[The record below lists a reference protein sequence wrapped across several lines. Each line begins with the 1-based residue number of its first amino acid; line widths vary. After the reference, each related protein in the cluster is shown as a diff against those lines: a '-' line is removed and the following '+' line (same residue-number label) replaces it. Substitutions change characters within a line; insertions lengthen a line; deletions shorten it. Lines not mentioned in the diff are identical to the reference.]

1 MEIPRINTLYSI
13 IATITLTC
21 SATCGFNQTNYT
33 TTAAGDYDQCG
44 KWSLTCPPDPIPLG
58 DTVFISHVMDM
69 TDDIN
74 IEGVLVVNS
83 AGEINGAEKI
93 KVKLTGTLINNGII
107 NTTDEL
113 HNDGSVYNNGSMRLK
128 KYHDDGY
135 TCNTG
140 TIELDHGEKY
150 DCHGCT
156 LECGGVLIACEFKMH
171 ENGSTIPSLSD
182 MELCCDDGST
192 PSFDIA
198 EGTIDSSTVSICSVI
213 LPVSLVNFNLESMS
227 SAVRISWTTASEQN
241 NDYFIVFR
249 STDGIDYK
257 EIDRIKGAGN
267 SSTLREYMIYDH
279 SQTPGINYYYLAQV
293 DFDGN
298 QESFSPRSIL
308 IRSAENIQIF
318 PNPASEVVSIS
329 LNLNKNAEISI
340 DFYDITGRRMIR
352 KNEHIPEE
360 GSKFTYATNSLSK
373 GTYLVRVSTPGE
385 VIMWKKLIIENR

>member
-1 MEIPRINTLYSI
+1 MERPRINTLYRI
-13 IATITLTC
+13 IAAITVICL
-21 SATCGFNQTNYT
+21 ANCGFNQTNYT
-33 TTAAGDYDQCG
+33 TTAAGDYDNCG
-44 KWSLTCPPDPIPLG
+44 KWSLTCPPDPILLG
-58 DTVFISHVMDM
+58 DTVFISHAMDM

-93 KVKLTGTLINNGII
+93 KVKLTGTLINNGTI

-156 LECGGVLIACEFKMH
+156 LECGGILIACEFKMH
-171 ENGSTIPSLSD
+171 ENGGTIPSLSD
-182 MELCCDDGST
+182 MDLCCDDGSP
-192 PSFDIA
+192 PSFDVA

-213 LPVSLVNFNLESMS
+213 LPVSLVNFNVESMN
-227 SAVRISWTTASEQN
+227 SAVMISWTTASEKN
-241 NDYFIVFR
+241 NDYFIVFH
-249 STDGIDYK
+249 STDGTDYK

-267 SSTLREYMIYDH
+267 STALREYKLYDH
-279 SQTPGINYYYLAQV
+279 SPATGINYYHLAQI
-293 DFDGN
+293 DFDGD
-298 QESFSPRSIL
+298 QDSFSPRSIL
-308 IRSAENIQIF
+308 IRSAENIQVF
-318 PNPASEVVSIS
+318 PNPATEAVSIS
-329 LNLNKNAEISI
+329 LNLHKNTKISI

-352 KNEHIPEE
+352 KNECMSE
-360 GSKFTYATNSLSK
+360 GGNTFTYETSSLSR
-373 GTYLVRVSTPGE
+373 GTYLMRISTPVE
-385 VIMWKKLIIENR
+385 VIMWKKLIIDNR

>member
-1 MEIPRINTLYSI
+1 MYRV

-21 SATCGFNQTNYT
+21 SAICGFNQTNYT

-83 AGEINGAEKI
+83 AGEINGAEKV
-93 KVKLTGTLINNGII
+93 KVQLTGTLINNGTI

-113 HNDGSVYNNGSMRLK
+113 HNDGSVFNNGSMRLK

-156 LECGGVLIACEFKMH
+156 LECGGTLIACEFRMH
-171 ENGSTIPSLSD
+171 ENGGTIPSLSD
-182 MELCCDDGST
+182 MDLCCDDGSP

-213 LPVSLVNFNLESMS
+213 LPVSLVNFSLESMS

-241 NDYFIVFR
+241 NDYFIVFH
-249 STDGIDYK
+249 SSDGMIYS

-267 SSTLREYMIYDH
+267 SAALREYVIYDH
-279 SQTPGINYYYLAQV
+279 SPAPGINYYYLAQV
-293 DFDGN
+293 DFDGK

-308 IRSAENIQIF
+308 IRSAKNIQVF
-318 PNPASEVVSIS
+318 PNPASEAVSIS
-329 LNLNKNAEISI
+329 LNLKRNTEISI
-340 DFYDITGRRMIR
+340 DFYDIMGRHLIQ
-352 KNEHIPEE
+352 KNENVLE
-360 GSKFTYATNSLSK
+360 GDNTFTYATNSLSK
-373 GTYLVRVSTPGE
+373 GTYLVRVSTPLE
-385 VIMWKKLIIENR
+385 VIMWKKLVVQN